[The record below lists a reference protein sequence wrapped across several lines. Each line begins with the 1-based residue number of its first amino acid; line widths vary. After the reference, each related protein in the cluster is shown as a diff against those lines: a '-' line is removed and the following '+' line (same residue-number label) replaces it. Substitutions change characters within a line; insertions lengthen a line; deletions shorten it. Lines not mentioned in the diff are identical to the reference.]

1 MKPTLLKKFILA
13 FLFVAI
19 IPLLIASFGSIN
31 KAENELKTSLNEK
44 YYLITEQ
51 ITSRIDQVY
60 IKNWIANLQ
69 FLTNSLDYQEG
80 LDESAINSIIN
91 TFLNQNESLVLI
103 SVNQENFASP
113 KHFLKTDKLNK
124 FVRNDSTIIEKL
136 ITFINST
143 PSESGKTFI
152 NSTISSQNNS
162 DLFLP
167 IEITFEFDYGE
178 IAVLRAIFEL
188 KPILEFLNKDITTGK
203 TELYII
209 DESVNVIFANPLGKF
224 QKGENFNYPIS
235 EKIQENLK
243 GSSRAF
249 TLESFDFNEKRY
261 LSYVSRTSFTNWAI
275 VVVDEFGTAYALVN
289 QMRNDIAIWVLVAII
304 LCLIFSVIFSRSFA
318 GSMRYLTNVANEIG
332 QGNFGVK
339 VKIPSKDEIGQL
351 AKALGEM
358 AKDLREREFMKHF
371 MSESTVQMITKSGD
385 KIENNVERK
394 EITVFF
400 SDIRGFTA
408 YSEKSEPEQVI
419 SMLNNFISLQ
429 SERVAEFG
437 GEIDK
442 FVGDEVFA
450 LFMGKDS
457 EKRAINCALAI
468 QNDLEN
474 ARQKI
479 GDEIHVGI
487 GIHSGIVVMGTVGF
501 GQRKDHTVLGNT
513 VNLGARLCSAAKPD
527 SIIISE
533 KVFEKINKE
542 FEAKEIEKIN
552 AKGISQPVKVYEIL
566 KEIEAV

>member
-1 MKPTLLKKFILA
+1 M
-13 FLFVAI
+13 FVAI

-51 ITSRIDQVY
+51 ITTQIDQIY
-60 IKNWIANLQ
+60 INNWISDLQ

-80 LDESAINSIIN
+80 LDESAINTILNS
-91 TFLNQNESLVLI
+91 FLNQNEALVLI
-103 SVNQENFASP
+103 SINQENFTSP
-113 KHFLKTDKLNK
+113 KHFLKTDKLNQ
-124 FVRNDSTIIEKL
+124 FVQNDSTIIEKL
-136 ITFINST
+136 ITFENKNPEET
-143 PSESGKTFI
+143 GKTFI

-167 IEITFEFDYGE
+167 IEMTFEFDFGA
-178 IAVLRAIFEL
+178 IAVIRAIFEL

-203 TELYII
+203 TELYVI
-209 DESVNVIFANPLGKF
+209 DESGNVIFTNPLGKF
-224 QKGENFNYPIS
+224 QKGEGFRYPIS
-235 EKIQENLK
+235 EKIKENLK
-243 GSSRAF
+243 GKSRTF
-249 TLESFDFNEKRY
+249 TLESFDFEDKKY

-289 QMRNDIAIWVLVAII
+289 QMRNDIALWVLVAII
-304 LCLIFSVIFSRSFA
+304 LCLFFSVIFSRSFA
-318 GSMRYLTNVANEIG
+318 GSMKYLTNVAHEIG
-332 QGNFGVK
+332 QGNFGIK

-351 AKALGEM
+351 AKALEEM
-358 AKDLREREFMKHF
+358 AKDLRERELMKHF

-408 YSEKSEPEQVI
+408 FSEISEPEQVI

-442 FVGDEVFA
+442 FVGDEIFA

-457 EKRAINCALAI
+457 EKRAIKCALEI
-468 QNDLEN
+468 QSDLEK

-479 GDEIHVGI
+479 GEKIHVGI
-487 GIHSGIVVMGTVGF
+487 GIHSGIAVMGTVGY

-533 KVFEKINKE
+533 TVYEKVSQFFDAN
-542 FEAKEIEKIN
+542 EIEKIN

-566 KEIEAV
+566 KEITEV